1 MRIVERRGLWFL
13 ISLIAML
20 PGIIF
25 MIWSLTQGKPILP
38 LSIDF
43 TGGVTWEM
51 RFEQAVPPADVI
63 RLMNENGFDDVAVTT
78 VGDDQTVQIKTKE
91 MTPDQKAAV
100 EAALVSAFGPHS
112 ERSYTNIGPA
122 IGAEVSQSAII
133 AVGIA
138 SLLILFYLAYSFRQV
153 PHPLRYGTSAVVAL
167 IHDVLVTFSFIAIMY
182 WIAGWEVDAL
192 FLTAILTVIGYSVSD
207 SIVIF
212 DRIRENLKRHRGDSF
227 ATVANRSIVETAS
240 RSLGT
245 QIATLLSMLAILMM
259 GGPTLQKFI
268 SIMLVGIVS
277 GTYSSIFNAACILVA
292 WEEGSLLPKK
302 KDSPKALATGKPA
315 AA

>member
-13 ISLIAML
+13 ISLIVML
-20 PGIIF
+20 PGVIYMLIALF
-25 MIWSLTQGKPILP
+25 TGNPILP
-38 LSIDF
+38 LSIDY
-43 TGGVTWEM
+43 TGGVTWEV
-51 RFEQAVPPADVI
+51 RFEQDIQPGEVVEAVAAATGLEDV
-63 RLMNENGFDDVAVTT
+63 NATT

-91 MTPDQKAAV
+91 MTPEQKQAV
-100 EAALVSAFGPHS
+100 SDALTAQFGPFS

-122 IGAEVSQSAII
+122 IGSEVSRAAML
-133 AVGIA
+133 AVGLA
-138 SLLILFYLAYSFRQV
+138 SLLILLYLAWSFRQV

-167 IHDVLVTFSFIAIMY
+167 VHDVLVTFSFIAIMN
-182 WIAGWEVDAL
+182 WFFGWEVDAL

-212 DRIRENLKRHRGDSF
+212 DRIRENLRRHRQESF
-227 ATVANRSIVETAS
+227 ATVADRSIVETAS

-245 QIATLLSMLAILMM
+245 QVATLLSMIAILML

-268 SIMLVGIVS
+268 TIMLVGILS

-292 WEEGSLLPKK
+292 WEEKSLLHKEPSEKK
-302 KDSPKALATGKPA
+302 ISAKPVA
-315 AA
+315 A